1 MHNEEDM
8 DGCNMQMFKF
18 NDNCE
23 NDCVISLMMILGLVE
38 ILCDN
43 QKYDF
48 HAINEDNVTCTIYVD
63 R

>member
-1 MHNEEDM
+1 
-8 DGCNMQMFKF
+8 MQMFKF

-23 NDCVISLMMILGLVE
+23 NDCVTSLMMILGLVE